1 MKLRKRK
8 SNDEDNEEKIK
19 LIKKEKQMM
28 DQLVKKQLE

>member
-8 SNDEDNEEKIK
+8 SYDEDDEEKIK
-19 LIKKEKQMM
+19 LIKEEKQMM

>member
-8 SNDEDNEEKIK
+8 SNDKDNEEKIK
-19 LIKKEKQMM
+19 LIKEEKQMM